1 LPFYYHFHLLVP
13 SPFILFFDDLPFP
26 FHLFYLWFLQCLR
39 TEHILFCKKKK
50 KHTLVLSKSFLI
62 LISSKCYSFFIN
74 NIYAFVMFDG
84 RVFQQIVSIHMGT
97 KCALFLVDCFFYF
110 YEVCCIQGVLKKNGK
125 KLYTD
130 PLIFLNFTFRYID
143 DVLSPKN
150 SKFYFIELEIKDSKD
165 TTTSASRLD
174 IHIDIDG
181 EGRFRTTKEI
191 MSIFQMK
198 SSLRTFYCRHRS

>member
-1 LPFYYHFHLLVP
+1 
-13 SPFILFFDDLPFP
+13 
-26 FHLFYLWFLQCLR
+26 
-39 TEHILFCKKKK
+39 
-50 KHTLVLSKSFLI
+50 
-62 LISSKCYSFFIN
+62 
-74 NIYAFVMFDG
+74 MFDG

-150 SKFYFIELEIKDSKD
+150 SKFFFIELEIKDSKD

-198 SSLRTFYCRHRS
+198 SSLRTFYSRHRS

>member
-1 LPFYYHFHLLVP
+1 MNEDSNGKYLRQVDNIRHLWHRYSITVNQVTIDGESKTFEVMTSFGKLTLSLLSFWIAP
-13 SPFILFFDDLPFP
+13 
-26 FHLFYLWFLQCLR
+26 HRQCR
-39 TEHILFCKKKK
+39 CVCQGVK
-50 KHTLVLSKSFLI
+50 
-62 LISSKCYSFFIN
+62 
-74 NIYAFVMFDG
+74 
-84 RVFQQIVSIHMGT
+84 Q
-97 KCALFLVDCFFYF
+97 CALFLVDCFFYF

-198 SSLRTFYCRHRS
+198 SSLRTFYCRHRSWLG